1 MYAYQ
6 RHSHSCHLW
15 MIYFTPSPLKFVSHF
30 LFIITYGIC
39 IISHGLLME
48 KMILSRLGNGQT
60 DQGENSCY
68 IPGSP
73 WGGGLILTM
82 KSVTGKLLSVSGC
95 SAWSYLLLTTARCDK
110 HYWILPFYRLGSE
123 RVSPLLG
130 LQPRTASSTAPSAPH
145 VLASLHVCQAARLPQ
160 GNPHK
165 SSNSVS
171 QLLHG
176 MPTNWLTVKYFLPKY
191 LAARTQEKNGVLKQ
205 QSEAPGRLVYNGKE
219 SPQYNNKGGRSAGRR
234 KCEIRAATWLLY
246 PAVL

>member
-1 MYAYQ
+1 
-6 RHSHSCHLW
+6 
-15 MIYFTPSPLKFVSHF
+15 
-30 LFIITYGIC
+30 
-39 IISHGLLME
+39 ME
-48 KMILSRLGNGQT
+48 KVILSRLGNGQT

-110 HYWILPFYRLGSE
+110 YYWILPFYRLGSE
-123 RVSPLLG
+123 RVSPVLG

-145 VLASLHVCQAARLPQ
+145 VLASLHVCQAARLPP
-160 GNPHK
+160 GNPHE

-191 LAARTQEKNGVLKQ
+191 LAARTQEKKWSPETAAWSSRSVGLQ
-205 QSEAPGRLVYNGKE
+205 QKGISSIQWQRWKVSWKE
-219 SPQYNNKGGRSAGRR
+219 KVWNQGSN
-234 KCEIRAATWLLY
+234 L
-246 PAVL
+246 AVL